1 MNRRN
6 FVLTTAA
13 AGAGAPLVSRADVR
27 LGSGPGFH
35 LGAITYNTLKN
46 FDVETIIRVL
56 EGAGFEAVELRTGH
70 KHGVEPSIGREERAR
85 VRRLFEQSKI
95 RLVSYGTTC
104 RFQSPDPAERK
115 KQVDIA
121 KQFVDLARDTGALG
135 IKIQPMGFPEGVPRE
150 TTIQNF
156 GASLHELGDYGS
168 GQKVEI
174 WMEVH
179 GRGTSDPPVAAAI
192 VRAAAHPNVG
202 VCWNSNDTDVANGSV
217 KASFE
222 LLKPWIR
229 SVHIHELADTRYP
242 WRELFTLLREA
253 KYDRYTFA
261 EVAESPEP
269 ERFLRWYRALWTE
282 LNRSC
287 GPIDGRS

>member
-1 MNRRN
+1 MNRRG
-6 FVLTTAA
+6 FVLSTAAA
-13 AGAGAPLVSRADVR
+13 AGAAPLIQRALGAPAA
-27 LGSGPGFH
+27 GPGFH
-35 LGAITYNTLKN
+35 LGAVTYNTLKN

-56 EGAGFEAVELRTGH
+56 EGAGFEAVELRTEH
-70 KHGVEPSIGREERAR
+70 KHGVEPSIGQPERAR

-95 RLVSYGTTC
+95 RLLSYGTTT

-121 KQFVDLARDTGALG
+121 KQFVDLAHDTGALG
-135 IKIQPMGFPEGVPRE
+135 IKIQPMGFAEGVSKE

-156 GASLHELGDYGS
+156 GASLRELGDYGA
-168 GQKVEI
+168 GKRVEI

-192 VRAAAHPNVG
+192 VKAAGHNNVG
-202 VCWNSNDTDVANGSV
+202 VCWNSNDTDLTNGSV

-222 LLKPWIR
+222 LLKPWIKN
-229 SVHIHELADTRYP
+229 VHIHELADNRYP

-253 KYDRYTFA
+253 KYDRYTLCEA
-261 EVAESPEP
+261 AESKEP

-282 LNRSC
+282 LNRPGS
-287 GPIDGRS
+287 IDGRS

>member
-1 MNRRN
+1 MNRRD
-6 FVLTTAA
+6 FVLNAA
-13 AGAGAPLVSRADVR
+13 AAASTPLMRPASAAPTA
-27 LGSGPGFH
+27 GPGFH
-35 LGAITYNTLKN
+35 LGCITYNTLKD

-56 EGAGFEAVELRTGH
+56 EGAGFEGVELRTGH
-70 KHGVEPSIGREERAR
+70 KHGVEPSISQEERSR
-85 VRRLFEQSKI
+85 VRRRFEQSKI

-104 RFQSPDPAERK
+104 RFQSPDAAERK
-115 KQVDIA
+115 QQLDTA
-121 KQFVDLARDTGALG
+121 KQFVDLAHDTGALG
-135 IKIQPMGFPEGVPRE
+135 IKIQPMGFPEGVSKE

-156 GASLHELGDYGS
+156 GASLRELGEYGA

-179 GRGTSDPPVAAAI
+179 GRGTSDPPMAAAI
-192 VRAAAHPNVG
+192 VRAAGHKNVG
-202 VCWNSNDTDVANGSV
+202 VCWNSNDTDVTNGSV

-229 SVHIHELADTRYP
+229 SVHINELSNDRYP
-242 WRELFTLLREA
+242 WRELFTLLRDA

-261 EVAESPEP
+261 EVAESKDP

-287 GPIDGRS
+287 S

>member
-1 MNRRN
+1 MNRRD
-6 FVLTTAA
+6 FVLNAA
-13 AGAGAPLVSRADVR
+13 AAASTPLMRPASAAPTA
-27 LGSGPGFH
+27 GPGFH
-35 LGAITYNTLKN
+35 LGCITYNTLKD

-56 EGAGFEAVELRTGH
+56 EGAGFEGVELRTGH
-70 KHGVEPSIGREERAR
+70 KHGVEPSISQAERSR
-85 VRRLFEQSKI
+85 VRRRFEQSKI

-104 RFQSPDPAERK
+104 RFQSPDAAERK
-115 KQVDIA
+115 QQLDTA
-121 KQFVDLARDTGALG
+121 KQFVDLAHDTGALG
-135 IKIQPMGFPEGVPRE
+135 IKIQPMGFPEGVSKE

-156 GASLHELGDYGS
+156 GASLRELGEYGA

-179 GRGTSDPPVAAAI
+179 GRGTSDPPMAAAI
-192 VRAAAHPNVG
+192 VRAAGHKNVG
-202 VCWNSNDTDVANGSV
+202 VCWNSNDTDVTNGSV

-229 SVHIHELADTRYP
+229 SVHINELSNDRYP
-242 WRELFTLLREA
+242 WRELFTLLRDA

-261 EVAESPEP
+261 EVAESKDP

-287 GPIDGRS
+287 S